1 METLRL
7 AAGIVA
13 VRDDRLVVV
22 CEIARTGTITVRDL
36 VSGQTI
42 SANASELSAPR
53 NAALDRKAFQ
63 SDAALTKSSALRWQR
78 AVKRE
83 ACVVAVL
90 TRQGPFLEVVREV
103 ARNYQVSERSVRRW
117 VAQYRQIPSVAA
129 LLDPTWGVHPD
140 ARRLDVAVETV
151 IRQTIDALYLSRP
164 HATYVVVHEEVH
176 RRCEREGLATPSLN
190 AVIRRVK
197 ALDPWIVAKHQL
209 GREEANRRVGPKPGS
224 LSATAPLSIVQID
237 HTLVDVHVVDDVHR
251 KSIGRPWI
259 TLAIDVAT
267 RCVLGMHLSLEAPSV
282 ASVATCISHAGRPKE
297 RWLAANRIEAQWPIW
312 GLPLQLHADNAREF
326 KSEALSKGCAQW
338 AIEMAWC
345 PLGKPHYG
353 GHIERLI
360 GTLMGRVHLL
370 PGTTQSNP
378 QKKGRYP
385 SEKAAQ
391 LTLSE
396 LQRWLTLEI
405 CERYH
410 LNVHRALGGAPI
422 HAWQDWF
429 ASRGEALA
437 IVGDDE
443 RFKLSFLPIIY
454 RKMQREGLYLMQ
466 IRYWNNVLPT
476 IAKLHERILLRYDPA
491 DLSTLYALDRSG
503 TYWPIHYA
511 DLRQPSITLAEAKVA
526 LAARGAHELRRRQSF
541 RLFER
546 ALKQREVVA
555 KAAKSSKVA
564 RRTQQR
570 RTQARLQSN
579 AGNQKTTVTAVD
591 YSKPVIDFPV
601 EIWEE
606 RE

>member
-22 CEIARTGTITVRDL
+22 CAITRNGTITVRDL

-53 NAALDRKAFQ
+53 NAALDRKALQ
-63 SDAALTKSSALRWQR
+63 SDAALTKSSALQWQR

-151 IRQTIDALYLSRP
+151 IRQTIDALHLSRP

-190 AVIRRVK
+190 AVIRRIK

-237 HTLVDVHVVDDVHR
+237 HNLVDVHVVDDVHR

-282 ASVATCISHAGRPKE
+282 ASVAACIAHACRPKE
-297 RWLAANRIEAQWPIW
+297 RWLQANRIDAQWPLW
-312 GLPLQLHADNAREF
+312 GLPLQLSVDNAREF
-326 KSEALSKGCAQW
+326 KTEALPKGCAQW
-338 AIEMAWC
+338 AIEMTCA
-345 PLGKPHYG
+345 
-353 GHIERLI
+353 
-360 GTLMGRVHLL
+360 
-370 PGTTQSNP
+370 
-378 QKKGRYP
+378 
-385 SEKAAQ
+385 
-391 LTLSE
+391 
-396 LQRWLTLEI
+396 RWA
-405 CERYH
+405 
-410 LNVHRALGGAPI
+410 N
-422 HAWQDWF
+422 
-429 ASRGEALA
+429 
-437 IVGDDE
+437 
-443 RFKLSFLPIIY
+443 
-454 RKMQREGLYLMQ
+454 
-466 IRYWNNVLPT
+466 
-476 IAKLHERILLRYDPA
+476 
-491 DLSTLYALDRSG
+491 
-503 TYWPIHYA
+503 
-511 DLRQPSITLAEAKVA
+511 
-526 LAARGAHELRRRQSF
+526 
-541 RLFER
+541 
-546 ALKQREVVA
+546 
-555 KAAKSSKVA
+555 
-564 RRTQQR
+564 RT
-570 RTQARLQSN
+570 
-579 AGNQKTTVTAVD
+579 TAVTSSD
-591 YSKPVIDFPV
+591 
-601 EIWEE
+601 
-606 RE
+606 